1 MVGMSSDDTASLRST
16 PVAAPGES
24 LVRGIG
30 LWQATALNM
39 IDMIGVGPFV
49 TIPLIIS
56 AMHGPQA
63 MLGWIFGALLCV
75 CDGLVWAELGAAMPQ
90 AGGPVRY
97 LRAMYG
103 PGAGGWLAFLFV
115 FQLTFSAPL
124 SMASGAI
131 GFAQYTEFL
140 WPSLHNTLTAQ
151 RFALPVP
158 LVGRTMIDVT
168 ITNGTFLAMATVGV
182 AVILLYRRI
191 TAIGKVGAF
200 LWIGVILTT
209 LSVIFTGVTHFSP
222 ARAFT
227 FPPGALTLTPAF
239 FTGLGGALLI
249 AVYDYW
255 GYYNVCYLGGE
266 IRDPGRVI
274 PRAILLSIGGVA
286 VLYLTMNIAILG
298 AMPWQDVEKSRFIAS
313 DFMARFWGPRVGA
326 IVTVMMLWTAFASV
340 FSLLLG
346 YSRVPYAAAL
356 EGDYFKV
363 FARVHPTHHFPHV
376 SLLWLGGTAAV
387 FCLFKLA
394 DVVTALVVIRISTQ
408 FLAQTVGVMVLRRRR
423 PDMPRPFRMWLY
435 PVPAVLAFLGFIYVI
450 IMRPKSLESIRLAAL
465 VVVVGTLLFW
475 IRRRFSP
482 QREQES

>member
-1 MVGMSSDDTASLRST
+1 MPT
-16 PVAAPGES
+16 PVVPRPGLDEPPADGS

-30 LWQATALNM
+30 LWHATTLNM

-49 TIPLIIS
+49 TIPLIIA

-63 MLGWIFGALLCV
+63 MVGWIFGALLCV

-103 PGAGGWLAFLFV
+103 PRVGGWLAFLFV

-131 GFAQYTEFL
+131 GFAQYAEFL
-140 WPSLHNTLTAQ
+140 WPALHHTITAQ
-151 RFALPVP
+151 HIGVP
-158 LVGRTMIDVT
+158 LPFVGTTFVDVT
-168 ITNGTFLAMATVGV
+168 ITNGTFLAMATVAV

-191 TAIGKVGAF
+191 SAIGKLGAF
-200 LWIGVILTT
+200 LWVGVMLTT
-209 LSVIFTGVTHFSP
+209 LSIIFTGVMHFSP
-222 ARAFT
+222 AQAFT
-227 FPPGALTLTPAF
+227 FPPGAFTLTHGF
-239 FTGLGGALLI
+239 FTGLGAALLI

-274 PRAILLSIGGVA
+274 PRAILLSIAGVA
-286 VLYLTMNIAILG
+286 ALYLTMNIAILG
-298 AMPWQDVEKSRFIAS
+298 AMPWQEVEKSRFIAS
-313 DFMARFWGPRVGA
+313 DFMARFWGPGIGA
-326 IVTVMMLWTAFASV
+326 VVTVMMLWTAFASV

-363 FARVHPTHHFPHV
+363 FAKVHPKHHFPHV

-394 DVVTALVVIRISTQ
+394 DVVTALVVIRISVQ
-408 FLAQTVGVMVLRRRR
+408 FLAQTIGIMVLRRRR

-435 PVPAVLAFLGFIYVI
+435 PIPAVLAFLGFVYVI
-450 IMRPKSLESIRLAAL
+450 VMRPKSLESIRLAVI
-465 VVVVGTLLFW
+465 VVIVGTLLFW
-475 IRRRFSP
+475 VRRRFARKERP
-482 QREQES
+482 N